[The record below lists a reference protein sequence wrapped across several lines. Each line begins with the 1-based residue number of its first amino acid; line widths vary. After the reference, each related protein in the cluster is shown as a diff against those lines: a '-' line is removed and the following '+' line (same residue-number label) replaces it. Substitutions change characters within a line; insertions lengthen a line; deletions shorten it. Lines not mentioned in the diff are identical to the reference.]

1 MPYGISQA
9 LKTRKEKRV
18 ESDRKVTETKTE
30 SRQGVTGTKA
40 RYVLIWGLGLS
51 ILAFIVLMALAL
63 SGKL

>member
-1 MPYGISQA
+1 M
-9 LKTRKEKRV
+9 
-18 ESDRKVTETKTE
+18 ESDRKVTETETE

-63 SGKL
+63 SGHL

>member
-1 MPYGISQA
+1 
-9 LKTRKEKRV
+9 V
-18 ESDRKVTETKTE
+18 ESDRKVIETKTE